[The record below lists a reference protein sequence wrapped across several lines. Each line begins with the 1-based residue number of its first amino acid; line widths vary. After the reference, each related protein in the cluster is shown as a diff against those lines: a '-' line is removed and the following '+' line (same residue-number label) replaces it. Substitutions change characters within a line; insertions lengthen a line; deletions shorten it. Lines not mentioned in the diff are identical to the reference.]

1 MRYMYMNPK
10 TILKISMMLC
20 ILLIMP
26 ALAAAAT
33 GTATSPKDI
42 IGDPIKTFNNLPDS
56 TRTGILLVTGLVFLG
71 ALLCVIYGI
80 MIATGKATVGASS
93 TDAKMR
99 SEGIGSLLTIAGVV
113 LIAIMV
119 LGFVFWWFTPGNI

>member
-1 MRYMYMNPK
+1 MKLKP
-10 TILKISMMLC
+10 ILKICFVLC
-20 ILLIMP
+20 VLLIMP
-26 ALAAAAT
+26 ALAAAT

>member
-1 MRYMYMNPK
+1 M
-10 TILKISMMLC
+10 
-20 ILLIMP
+20 
-26 ALAAAAT
+26 
-33 GTATSPKDI
+33 
-42 IGDPIKTFNNLPDS
+42 PDS